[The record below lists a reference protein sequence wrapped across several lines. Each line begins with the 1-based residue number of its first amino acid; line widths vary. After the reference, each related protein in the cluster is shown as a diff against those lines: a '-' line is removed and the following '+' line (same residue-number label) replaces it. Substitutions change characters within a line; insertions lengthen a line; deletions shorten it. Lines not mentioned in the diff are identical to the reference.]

1 MLKLSETAALV
12 IHKHVIHY
20 VSYSTT
26 MIPLVFTKKNKAVQH
41 KATSALPGK
50 FEELGLT
57 CSCGVQSTLDT
68 LNLPS
73 GRVTDGLRHH
83 RVLYSLLPFKG
94 VDR

>member
-1 MLKLSETAALV
+1 MVWPTLGSRKAKEQN
-12 IHKHVIHY
+12 VIHY

-26 MIPLVFTKKNKAVQH
+26 MIPWFLPKKNKAVQH

-50 FEELGLT
+50 FEELGIT

-73 GRVTDGLRHH
+73 GGVTA
-83 RVLYSLLPFKG
+83 
-94 VDR
+94 